1 MKTIF
6 LTTAIL
12 LATVIGINTSA
23 AAAPQDTDQTYTVL
37 TETGA
42 INKIE
47 VYGNVELYVSDGDTD
62 NVKVYNSYYKES
74 AMVQNQNGTLRI
86 SSYKNEKLVVW
97 VTANDLRSLSA
108 YDNAQVKSF
117 GKLSAIELD
126 VKLFNNASAKLSMD
140 IFQASVTLNDN
151 SRASLSGNVNNCE
164 LKFDLP
170 ANINTG
176 SLAYATLVQKNI
188 NNQVK
193 ETSGDFAAL

>member
-140 IFQASVTLNDN
+140 VFQASVTLNDN
-151 SRASLSGNVNNCE
+151 ARASLSGNVNNCE

-176 SLAYATLVQKNI
+176 NLAYATLIQKNI

-193 ETSGDFAAL
+193 ETTGDFAAL

>member
-12 LATVIGINTSA
+12 LATVIGINNTVT
-23 AAAPQDTDQTYTVL
+23 AAPQDTDQTYTIL

-62 NVKVYNSYYKES
+62 NIKVYNSYYKES

-126 VKLFNNASAKLSMD
+126 VKLFNNASAKLDMD
-140 IFQASVTLNDN
+140 AFQASVTLNDN
-151 SRASLSGNVNNCE
+151 ARACLAGNVNSCE
-164 LKFDLP
+164 LKYDLP

-176 SLAYATLVQKNI
+176 SLAYATLVQKST

-193 ETSGDFAAL
+193 DTSGDFAAL

>member
-12 LATVIGINTSA
+12 LATVIGINNTVT
-23 AAAPQDTDQTYTVL
+23 AAPQDTDQTYTVL

-126 VKLFNNASAKLSMD
+126 VKLFNNASAKLNMD
-140 IFQASVTLNDN
+140 AFQASVTVND
-151 SRASLSGNVNNCE
+151 SARAILSGNVNNCE
-164 LKFDLP
+164 LKYDLP

-176 SLAYATLVQKNI
+176 SLACASLVQKST

-193 ETSGDFAAL
+193 DTSGDFAAL

>member
-140 IFQASVTLNDN
+140 VFQASVTLNDN
-151 SRASLSGNVNNCE
+151 ARASLSGNVNNCE

-176 SLAYATLVQKNI
+176 NLAYATLVQKNI

>member
-12 LATVIGINTSA
+12 LATVIGINNTAS
-23 AAAPQDTDQTYTVL
+23 AAPQDTDQTYTVL

-47 VYGNVELYVSDGDTD
+47 VYGNVELYVSEGDTD

-117 GKLSAIELD
+117 GKLSAIELE
-126 VKLFNNASAKLSMD
+126 VKLFNNASAKLNMD
-140 IFQASVTLNDN
+140 VFQASVTVNDDARVN
-151 SRASLSGNVNNCE
+151 LSGNVNYCE
-164 LKFDLP
+164 LRYDLP
-170 ANINTG
+170 ANIHTG
-176 SLAYATLVQKNI
+176 NLAYATLVEKGT

-193 ETSGDFAAL
+193 DTTGNFAAL

>member
-23 AAAPQDTDQTYTVL
+23 AAAPQDTDQTYTIL

-97 VTANDLRSLSA
+97 VTANDLHSLSA

-140 IFQASVTLNDN
+140 VFQASVTLNDN
-151 SRASLSGNVNNCE
+151 ARASLSGNVNNCE

-176 SLAYATLVQKNI
+176 NLAYATLVQKNI

>member
-12 LATVIGINTSA
+12 LAIVIGINNTVV
-23 AAAPQDTDQTYTVL
+23 AAPQDTDQTYTVL
-37 TETGA
+37 AETGV

-117 GKLSAIELD
+117 GKLSAIDLE
-126 VKLFNNASAKLSMD
+126 VKLFNNASAKLNMD
-140 IFQASVTLNDN
+140 VFQAIVILNDN
-151 SRASLSGNVNNCE
+151 ARASLSGNVNACE

-170 ANINTG
+170 ANINIG
-176 SLAYATLVQKNI
+176 SLAYASLVQKNT

-193 ETSGDFAAL
+193 DNPGDFAAL

>member
-12 LATVIGINTSA
+12 LATVIGINNSV
-23 AAAPQDTDQTYTVL
+23 AAAPQDTDQTYPVL

-117 GKLSAIELD
+117 GKLTAIELD
-126 VKLFNNASAKLSMD
+126 VKLFNNASAKLNMD
-140 IFQASVTLNDN
+140 VFEASVTLNDN
-151 SRASLSGNVNNCE
+151 ARASLSGNVNTCE

-176 SLAYATLVQKNI
+176 SLAYASLVQKST

-193 ETSGDFAAL
+193 DTSGDFAAL

>member
-23 AAAPQDTDQTYTVL
+23 AAAPQHTDQTNTVI
-37 TETGA
+37 TETA
-42 INKIE
+42 ANNKIE
-47 VYGNVELYVSDGDTD
+47 VYGNVELYLSDGDTD

-126 VKLFNNASAKLSMD
+126 VKLFNNASAKLNMD
-140 IFQASVTLNDN
+140 VFQASVTLND
-151 SRASLSGNVNNCE
+151 SARASLSGNVNTCE

-170 ANINTG
+170 ANVNTG
-176 SLAYATLVQKNI
+176 NLAYASLVQKGT

-193 ETSGDFAAL
+193 DTSGDFAAL

>member
-97 VTANDLRSLSA
+97 VTANDLHSLSA

-140 IFQASVTLNDN
+140 VFQASVTLNDN
-151 SRASLSGNVNNCE
+151 ARASLSGNVNNCE

-176 SLAYATLVQKNI
+176 NLAYATLVQKNI

>member
-126 VKLFNNASAKLSMD
+126 VKLFNNASAKLNMD
-140 IFQASVTLNDN
+140 VFQASVTLNDN
-151 SRASLSGNVNNCE
+151 ARASLSGNVNTCE

-170 ANINTG
+170 ANVNTG
-176 SLAYATLVQKNI
+176 NLAYASLVQKGT

-193 ETSGDFAAL
+193 DTSGDFAAL

>member
-12 LATVIGINTSA
+12 LATVIGINNSV

-117 GKLSAIELD
+117 GKLTAIELD
-126 VKLFNNASAKLSMD
+126 VKLFNNASAKLNMD
-140 IFQASVTLNDN
+140 VFEASVTLNDN
-151 SRASLSGNVNNCE
+151 ARASLSGNVNTCE

-176 SLAYATLVQKNI
+176 SLAYASLVQKST

-193 ETSGDFAAL
+193 DTSGDFAAL

>member
-140 IFQASVTLNDN
+140 VFQASVTLNDN
-151 SRASLSGNVNNCE
+151 ARASLSGNVNNCE

-193 ETSGDFAAL
+193 ETTGDFAAL

>member
-12 LATVIGINTSA
+12 LATVLGINNTV

-62 NVKVYNSYYKES
+62 NVKVYNKYYKES
-74 AMVQNQNGTLRI
+74 AMVQSQNGTLRI

-126 VKLFNNASAKLSMD
+126 VKLFDNASAKLDMD
-140 IFQASVTLNDN
+140 AFQASITLNDN
-151 SRASLSGNVNNCE
+151 ARANIAGNINTCE
-164 LKFDLP
+164 LKYDLP

-176 SLAYATLVQKNI
+176 NLAYATLVQKST

-193 ETSGDFAAL
+193 DTSDDFAAL